1 MSFRSWASVITVL
14 LLALVIYFS
23 WPEIVRAWELL
34 GQVNIW
40 ILALLLPV
48 QILVYLAAG
57 EMVFSYLRRKK
68 AISHISPAEQG
79 IMALELNFVNH
90 TLPSAGVSGISY
102 MTWRLSKL
110 GVSPAR
116 ATAAQLVRYVMGFA
130 AFLALLVVALILV
143 TVDGEINRGMILISG
158 MIIAVMIGGTVGL
171 VFIVGSQ
178 RRIERFA
185 AWATRTINLVVRK
198 LTLGKRKRV
207 IQSHVIIEFFTEIH
221 DEYRTLRR
229 DRKLL
234 LAPFLWGLAFTALDV
249 MLFVIT
255 FWALGTPINPAPIL
269 IAYGLASIAG
279 FIVIT
284 PGGAGAYE
292 AIMVSFLVTAGISAG
307 TAIAGILLTRIAV
320 LTGTIIFGYLFYQ
333 RTLFKYGRAKS

>member
-1 MSFRSWASVITVL
+1 MSFRSWASVVTLI

-23 WPEIVRAWELL
+23 WPEIIRAWELL
-34 GQVNIW
+34 ERVNLW
-40 ILALLLPV
+40 ILALLIPV
-48 QILVYLAAG
+48 QILVYFAAG
-57 EMVFSYLRRKK
+57 EMIFSYLRRKK
-68 AISHISPAEQG
+68 AISHISPTEQG
-79 IMALELNFVNH
+79 VMALELNFVNH

-130 AFLALLVVALILV
+130 AFLALLLFALILI
-143 TVDGEINRGMILISG
+143 TIDGDINRSMILISG
-158 MIIAVMIGGTVGL
+158 MIVAAMIGGTIGL

-185 AWATRTINLVVRK
+185 AWATRTINLVVRRV
-198 LTLGKRKRV
+198 TFGKRKRI
-207 IQSHVIIEFFTEIH
+207 IQSRVIIDFFTEIH

-229 DRKLL
+229 DRKSL
-234 LAPFLWGLAFTALDV
+234 LAPFLWGLAFNALDV
-249 MLFVIT
+249 LLFVIT
-255 FWALGTPINPAPIL
+255 FWALGTPVNPAPIL

-292 AIMVSFLVTAGISAG
+292 AIMVSFLASAGIPTG

-320 LTGTIIFGYLFYQ
+320 LTGTVVFGYIFYQ
-333 RTLFKYGRAKS
+333 RTLLKYGRTKS

>member
-1 MSFRSWASVITVL
+1 MSFRSWASVITLL

-23 WPEIVRAWELL
+23 WPEIVRAKELL
-34 GQVNIW
+34 GQVNLW
-40 ILALLLPV
+40 ILALLIPV
-48 QILVYLAAG
+48 QILVYFAAG

-68 AISHISPAEQG
+68 AISHIPPAEQG

-110 GVSPAR
+110 GISPAR
-116 ATAAQLVRYVMGFA
+116 ATAAQLVRYVTGFA
-130 AFLALLVVALILV
+130 AFVALLIVALIAITL
-143 TVDGEINRGMILISG
+143 DGEINRGMILISG
-158 MIIAVMIGGTVGL
+158 LIVTFMIGGTIGL

-207 IQSHVIIEFFTEIH
+207 IKSRVIIEFFTEIH
-221 DEYRTLRR
+221 DEYLILRR
-229 DRKLL
+229 DRKSL
-234 LAPFLWGLAFTALDV
+234 LAPFLWGLAFNALDV
-249 MLFVIT
+249 LLFVIT
-255 FWALGTPINPAPIL
+255 FWALGTPVNPAPIL

-292 AIMVSFLVTAGISAG
+292 AIMVSFLATAGIPAG

-320 LTGTIIFGYLFYQ
+320 LAGTIILGYLFYQ
-333 RTLFKYGRAKS
+333 RTLLKYGRAKS